1 MESTKKA
8 NERFAIVMDRLEKFL
23 DDHEKPPAATVITIT
38 EEPPHPEGL
47 DEVLEEMATSG
58 LINIEHMRRIINAIK
73 PVLEENAKLK
83 AGL

>member
-1 MESTKKA
+1 MSENMRLNA
-8 NERFAIVMDRLEKFL
+8 LVPRLEKFL
-23 DDHEKPPAATVITIT
+23 DDYESKTPSNAAIIQLPA
-38 EEPPHPEGL
+38 EEPEHPEGL